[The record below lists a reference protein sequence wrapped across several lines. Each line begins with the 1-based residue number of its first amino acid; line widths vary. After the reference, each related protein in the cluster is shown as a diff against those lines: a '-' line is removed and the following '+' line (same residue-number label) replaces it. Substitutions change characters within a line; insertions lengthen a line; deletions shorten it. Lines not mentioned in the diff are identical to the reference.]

1 MKVSWLLSLPKSI
14 WFNIRYLPLR
24 QAIWMPFAVHYK
36 TKCHIQRGGV
46 KLNATNVRP
55 FMIHYGFHEVP
66 IIENEVSLLD
76 IRGTLTFN
84 GTAYIGKGSRIV
96 VEDGAIVE
104 LGDHFAISAASFIYC
119 YKHIKCGNNIQLAWG
134 DLLMDSDSH
143 VIYGEDGNRINQDKE
158 IVLGDNIWM
167 ACDCKVLK
175 GAVIPDNCVI
185 GANSVVTA
193 KLLEPNSL
201 IMGTPA
207 KMVKKISGWEI

>member
-1 MKVSWLLSLPKSI
+1 MRLSWLLSLPKSI
-14 WFNIRYLPLR
+14 WFNFRYLPLK
-24 QAIWMPFAVHYK
+24 QAYKMPFAVHHK
-36 TKCHIQRGGV
+36 TKCRIRRGGL
-46 KLNATNVRP
+46 KLNISNIHP

-66 IIENEVSLLD
+66 IIEHDISLLD
-76 IRGTLTFN
+76 IRGTLIFN

-96 VEDGAIVE
+96 VEDNAIVE
-104 LGDHFAISAASFIYC
+104 LGNHFAISAASYIYC
-119 YKHIKCGNNIQLAWG
+119 YKHIRCGNNIQLAWG

-143 VIYGEDGNRINQDKE
+143 IIYGEDGKRMNQDKE
-158 IVLGDNIWM
+158 IFLGDNIWM

-193 KLLEPNSL
+193 KQLEPNSL

-207 KMVKKISGWEI
+207 NSVKKISGWEI